1 MFRAIANYI
10 TPTRAPDTRP
20 SEGDLTN
27 QLKEVGTHITPVE
40 EETGQRQPAQVTVIT
55 DSDWNTGM

>member
-20 SEGDLTN
+20 FEGDLTN
-27 QLKEVGTHITPVE
+27 QLKEVETHITPVE
-40 EETGQRQPAQVTVIT
+40 EETGQIQPAQVNGLDLRDENI
-55 DSDWNTGM
+55 S

>member
-27 QLKEVGTHITPVE
+27 QLKEVETHITPVE
-40 EETGQRQPAQVTVIT
+40 EEIGQRQPAQVVER
-55 DSDWNTGM
+55 S